1 MQMGSTQNEPLH
13 DQAMPW
19 RRGLTNVRRM
29 RRLIVVGVAAL
40 ILAVPIAV
48 SASHAFND
56 VPTSSTYHTTTARL
70 VGAGITGGCGG
81 GNYCPNAAVTRGQ
94 MAAFLNRGLGRAAS
108 GEFGVGDD
116 NWVTLATENGAVVAE
131 ATLLAGGG
139 AGGTAH
145 AFATGTFNAWTDENG
160 VCPCEMQAFL
170 FNLDTGEASQIYFDL
185 LASEKAPADPLI
197 PGATPFA
204 EHSMSLSFLFSVPSG
219 VANDYLLVGRI
230 VPTTAPSAGAGLT
243 TGWQA
248 TLQVVYV
255 PFNSVGANPTVPTD
269 TQGNERSWKRR
280 FN

>member
-1 MQMGSTQNEPLH
+1 MVPTQLDPIH

-19 RRGLTNVRRM
+19 RRSPTKLRRI
-29 RRLIVVGVAAL
+29 RRLTIVGVAAL
-40 ILAVPIAV
+40 ILAVPVAV

-94 MAAFLNRGLGRAAS
+94 MAAFLNRGLGRAAG
-108 GEFGVGDD
+108 GEFGVFDD
-116 NWVTLATENGAVVAE
+116 DWVDLNTPDGAPVAV

-145 AFATGTFNAWTDENG
+145 AFATGTFNAWTDEDG
-160 VCPCEMQAFL
+160 VCPCEMQAIL
-170 FNLDTGEASQIYFDL
+170 FNADTGEASQVYFDL
-185 LASEKAPADPLI
+185 LASEKAPADPEL

-204 EHSMSLSFLFSVPSG
+204 ENSMTVSFLFSVPSG
-219 VANDYLLVGRI
+219 VANDYALFGRI
-230 VPTTAPSAGAGLT
+230 VPTVAPSAGADLN
-243 TGWQA
+243 TGWEA

-255 PFNSVGANPTVPTD
+255 PFDSVGDNPTVPTD
-269 TQGNERSWKRR
+269 TQGTARPTFNRR
-280 FN
+280 GN

>member
-1 MQMGSTQNEPLH
+1 MGPTQLEPIH

-19 RRGLTNVRRM
+19 RRSPTKLRRI
-29 RRLIVVGVAAL
+29 RRLTVVGVAAL
-40 ILAVPIAV
+40 ILAVPVAV

-116 NWVTLATENGAVVAE
+116 NWVNLATADGAIVAE

-145 AFATGTFNAWTDENG
+145 ALATGTFNAWTDQNG
-160 VCPCEMQAFL
+160 ICPCEMQAFL
-170 FNLDTGEASQIYFDL
+170 FNLDTGEASQVYFDL
-185 LASEKAPADPLI
+185 LASEKAPADPEL
-197 PGATPFA
+197 PGATAFA
-204 EHSMSLSFLFSVPSG
+204 ESSMTMSFLFSVPSG

-230 VPTTAPSAGAGLT
+230 VPTSAPSSGAGIT

-248 TLQVVYV
+248 TLQVLYV
-255 PFNSVGANPTVPTD
+255 PFNAVGANPSLPTD
-269 TQGNERSWKRR
+269 TQGDDRSWRRR

>member
-1 MQMGSTQNEPLH
+1 MGQTQLEPIH

-19 RRGLTNVRRM
+19 RRSLTKVRRI
-29 RRLIVVGVAAL
+29 RRLTVVGVAAL
-40 ILAVPIAV
+40 ILAVPVAV

-116 NWVTLATENGAVVAE
+116 DWELLNTADGAVVAE

-160 VCPCEMQAFL
+160 ICPCEMQAFL
-170 FNLDTGEASQIYFDL
+170 INIDTGEASQVYFDL
-185 LASEKAPADPLI
+185 LASEEAPADPTV
-197 PGATPFA
+197 PGATAFA
-204 EHSMSLSFLFSVPSG
+204 ENSMTLSFLFSVPSG

-230 VPTTAPSAGAGLT
+230 VPTLAPSPDPGLT

-255 PFNSVGANPTVPTD
+255 PFDSVGANPTVPTD
-269 TQGNERSWKRR
+269 TQGNDRSWKRR